1 MIGSQRE
8 VQLAPTRDKAERQTT
23 TAAPR
28 RKRAPS
34 ADREVCPRCGRA
46 TARLIGRS
54 ESFPVLYLRCDDCAH
69 TSVAPA

>member
-1 MIGSQRE
+1 
-8 VQLAPTRDKAERQTT
+8 LAPARTKPERQP
-23 TAAPR
+23 ASPAPR
-28 RKRAPS
+28 RRRAVS

-54 ESFPVLYLRCDDCAH
+54 ESFPVLYLRCDDCCH